1 MAGALSPIGGVVL
14 EYIHFLP
21 SMLVLGVTVLLFGGA
36 AFAAPFAGR
45 RLLGLKDNR
54 TRDAAV
60 FDAFLAVMAMAG
72 VVLAF
77 SLVQADGNLRADQAD
92 VGREASAIIATDRA
106 LSRIGLPDAQTARG
120 LLAAFT
126 HSQLREEWPALDE
139 KGRSPAT
146 DRRYAD
152 VSTFVAGLEPQS
164 PRQQVIFAELM
175 KGMDDISAT
184 REALISDAHV
194 HLPGIFWVVSVGFV
208 LLGLVLAALSDDS
221 LTRAAAL
228 GLTMGGIG
236 LLSAFVLV
244 VDHPFAGESG
254 LEPAAL
260 EQVLTANR

>member
-1 MAGALSPIGGVVL
+1 M
-14 EYIHFLP
+14 
-21 SMLVLGVTVLLFGGA
+21 
-36 AFAAPFAGR
+36 
-45 RLLGLKDNR
+45 
-54 TRDAAV
+54 
-60 FDAFLAVMAMAG
+60 
-72 VVLAF
+72 
-77 SLVQADGNLRADQAD
+77 
-92 VGREASAIIATDRA
+92 
-106 LSRIGLPDAQTARG
+106 
-120 LLAAFT
+120 
-126 HSQLREEWPALDE
+126 
-139 KGRSPAT
+139 
-146 DRRYAD
+146 
-152 VSTFVAGLEPQS
+152 
-164 PRQQVIFAELM
+164 IFAELM

-236 LLSAFVLV
+236 LLFAFVLV